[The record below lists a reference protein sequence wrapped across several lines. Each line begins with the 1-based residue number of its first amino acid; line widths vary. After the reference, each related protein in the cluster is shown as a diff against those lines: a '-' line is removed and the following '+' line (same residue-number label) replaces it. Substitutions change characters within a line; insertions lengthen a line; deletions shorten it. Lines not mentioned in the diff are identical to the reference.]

1 MSFVSLHKH
10 SPGHVHTWPLEKSMG
25 RSRGS
30 PTQGPLW
37 GRPAGAPACPDP
49 SQHTLAHPCPVPPQP
64 RTFSPDPSFC
74 HVLLSQATT
83 FLLSPYPSGFTVVIL
98 FATLS
103 SFNSS
108 SSFPPQSVILQF
120 SWEKQKNRKKT
131 PLQGLWDVLSLWL
144 NTPDACQT
152 SENTQIATGIIS
164 FPPLSTLKP
173 GYLWL
178 NYTLSE

>member
-1 MSFVSLHKH
+1 MH

-37 GRPAGAPACPDP
+37 GQPAGAPACPDP

-74 HVLLSQATT
+74 RVLLSQATT
-83 FLLSPYPSGFTVVIL
+83 FLLSPYPSGFTVVVL

-103 SFNSS
+103 FFNSLLPS
-108 SSFPPQSVILQF
+108 LPVSYSPILLGKTKNEKTSFTGTLRCPQFMAEHTRCLSNIR
-120 SWEKQKNRKKT
+120 KHPNCNR
-131 PLQGLWDVLSLWL
+131 
-144 NTPDACQT
+144 NY
-152 SENTQIATGIIS
+152 
-164 FPPLSTLKP
+164 FLSTFIHIKARVSM
-173 GYLWL
+173 
-178 NYTLSE
+178 T